1 MGFRYTAASC
11 WAALQHACTGA
22 RVLLS
27 QARLNRLIKIEST
40 KGGHLWLHSRLFF
53 RVKISRLVS
62 AMSIPRRK
70 ANTPS
75 ARQAQA
81 QLLVS
86 YRPLALVARD
96 RSETA
101 IRTHCEPLAASLSGE
116 LRN

>member
-1 MGFRYTAASC
+1 M
-11 WAALQHACTGA
+11 
-22 RVLLS
+22 LLS
-27 QARLNRLIKIEST
+27 HLARLNRLIKIEST

-86 YRPLALVARD
+86 YMPLALGRARD
-96 RSETA
+96 EGETA
-101 IRTHCEPLAASLSGE
+101 FRTH
-116 LRN
+116 